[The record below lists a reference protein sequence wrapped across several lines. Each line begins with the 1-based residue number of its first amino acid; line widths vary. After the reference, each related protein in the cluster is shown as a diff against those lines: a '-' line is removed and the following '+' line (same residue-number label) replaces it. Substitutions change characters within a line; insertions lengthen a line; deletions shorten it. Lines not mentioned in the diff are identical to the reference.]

1 MTRSHGIRIAL
12 MMMAVLVLAAAQTA
26 PPQPA
31 VLSMGSA
38 QISEVKGTV
47 VLHSPQG
54 APLAA
59 QRGVILEAGS
69 TIETAKGS
77 ILLELEDGSQVL
89 VKAHSNVVLKAPSE
103 GKGYSLELF
112 IGDIL
117 VKARKRLGSSP
128 SFRMGTPTAV
138 ITVRGTRFLVEVNKR
153 KTTVEVFEGLV
164 EVAGI
169 MQGSPRVLIR
179 PGFFT
184 GVDRDRAPDQPR
196 EMTPGERNESEG
208 GRGGDDSR
216 RPGTGRDQEG
226 QPQNPQGQER
236 PDQGSQGK
244 PD

>member
-1 MTRSHGIRIAL
+1 MTRSHGIGIAL
-12 MMMAVLVLAAAQTA
+12 MMMMVVLVLATAQTA
-26 PPQPA
+26 PPPPPA
-31 VLSMGSA
+31 VLPMGSA
-38 QISEVKGTV
+38 EISEVKGTV

-54 APLAA
+54 SPLAA
-59 QRGVILEAGS
+59 QRGVILAAGS

-77 ILLELEDGSQVL
+77 VLLELQDGSQVL
-89 VKAHSNVVLKAPSE
+89 VKKNSNVVLKAPSE

-117 VKARKRLGSSP
+117 VKVRKRLGSSP

-164 EVAGI
+164 EVAGL
-169 MQGSPRVLIR
+169 MESSPRVLIR
-179 PGFFT
+179 PGFST
-184 GVDRDRAPDQPR
+184 GVDRDRGPEQPR
-196 EMTPGERNESEG
+196 EMNPRERNESEG

-216 RPGTGRDQEG
+216 RPGTGRERED
-226 QPQNPQGQER
+226 QPQNQRGQER
-236 PDQGSQGK
+236 PDHEGK